1 MWSEGT
7 VTPIFKKGDKC
18 DTNNYRG
25 IVILSNIGKL
35 FSKLVNFRLTKWFNE
50 NKSINESQ
58 FGFRENR
65 STTDC
70 IFILNGLIDILFAQG
85 KKLYACFFDFTKAF
99 DLLDR
104 SAVFYKLM
112 NKGVSSK
119 LLNII

>member
-1 MWSEGT
+1 MAYMNVICLLDIFNKILDLEYFPSMWSEGT

-85 KKLYACFFDFTKAF
+85 KKVITK
-99 DLLDR
+99 
-104 SAVFYKLM
+104 Y
-112 NKGVSSK
+112 
-119 LLNII
+119 NITYYY